1 MQIRVIVVEDET
13 AIQRGIVSLI
23 RQMQLPLEVVGSY
36 FSGTAALQ
44 HLQEA
49 RPDIVITDV
58 QMPGMSGLELID
70 QIRRQDSAVEFLIL
84 SGYSDFAYVKDALKM
99 NVHNYLLKPP
109 RITELRESLEHLCT
123 RIRQRRHE
131 QTGQALQQLVFQRRQ
146 PERMLPAWEEEIY
159 SVLSCGL
166 GSYQDSGMLWSTVA
180 VQTVLLDSGVDGE
193 KFWVLDN
200 YGTSMKQI
208 VFQGAV
214 DTAALARRLAAY
226 TDTFAPQSTLV
237 VGQQSQPWTALPEIC
252 ATQRHWLQRLTM
264 FGQTQILTQS
274 QCERKTHLRY
284 FTYTERDLLRKTCLL
299 SGADAMLT
307 QLKTLAAKWE
317 TRQAPQIAY
326 VEAARFAAMEIIR
339 SCECEEVP
347 ELEEAVVEQLDILAG
362 QASSP
367 AAFVQQAVQCLTL
380 AARGGCGRERQVSE
394 VVDQLEQMILEDYC
408 GEIDFAAFAGQ
419 HGYHPGYLMGKYSKQ
434 KGISP
439 KKQVIQLRMEKAK
452 ELLSGTDLQ
461 IKAIAQLTGYGDLT
475 YFSRIFKE
483 YTGVSASVYRE
494 THGPNGG

>member
-36 FSGTAALQ
+36 FSGATALQ

-70 QIRRQDSAVEFLIL
+70 QIRRQDSMVEFLIL

-109 RITELRESLEHLCT
+109 RITELRESLEYLCT
-123 RIRQRRHE
+123 QIRQRRHE
-131 QTGQALQQLVFQRRQ
+131 QTGLALQQLVFQRRQ
-146 PERMLPAWEEEIY
+146 PELMLPAWEEETY

-166 GSYQDSGMLWSTVA
+166 GSCQDGGKLWSTAA
-180 VQTVLLDSGVDGE
+180 VQAVLLDGGADWE
-193 KFWVLDN
+193 RCWVLDS
-200 YGTSMKQI
+200 YDTSMKQI
-208 VFQGAV
+208 VFQGTA

-226 TDTFAPQSTLV
+226 TETFAPQSTLV
-237 VGQQSQPWTALPEIC
+237 VGQRSQPWTALPEVC

-264 FGQTQILTQS
+264 FGRTQILTQS
-274 QCERKTHLRY
+274 QCETKTRLRY

-299 SGADAMLT
+299 SGIDAMLA
-307 QLKTLAAKWE
+307 QLETLAAKWE

-339 SCECEEVP
+339 SCECDEVP
-347 ELEEAVVEQLDILAG
+347 ELEEAMLEQLDILAG

-367 AAFVQQAVQCLTL
+367 SAFVRHAVQYLTL
-380 AARGGCGRERQVSE
+380 AARGSRGRERQVSE
-394 VVDQLEQMILEDYC
+394 VVDQLEQTILEDYC

-419 HGYHPGYLMGKYSKQ
+419 HGYHPGYLMGQYSKQ

-483 YTGVSASVYRE
+483 YTGVSASAYRE
-494 THGPNGG
+494 THGQNGG